1 MAALGIGKSKNFVFC
16 FALCSHLLNSGQAEV
31 RRRFGKNCKQVCFFA
46 HLALTLQHK
55 SIFERILDKDPLPT
69 PSLTVNLSI
78 LLQRVIEFHAP
89 DSWLS
94 WALIV
99 GVALLC
105 LCMSAFVSGS
115 EIAFFGLTPQ
125 DIEELEENQ
134 DDDNHSKAFNLISQS
149 ERLLATIL
157 ISNNLVN
164 VTLVILLSFAIS
176 QTVVF
181 NSPVVDF
188 LLQTVF
194 LTFLLLLF
202 GEIFPKLVAKGRKK
216 KWALFAAGPLTVVYN
231 IVGPLAKLMARS
243 TTLVNRVITKRA
255 DSISTDELSQA
266 LEISDVKSEQDKE
279 MLEGILSFGEKEV
292 SEIMVSRIDVTDIDW
307 NSSWSEVVETILQ
320 SGFSRIPVYD
330 KTQDN
335 IKGVLY
341 SKDLIPYIGKRD
353 DSFKWQNLLRPAFF
367 IPESKMIDDL
377 LEDFRR
383 KKTHIAIVVDEYGC
397 TQGIVTLEDILEEI
411 VGDIDDEYDEEDK
424 LYQQLSEDTYVFEA
438 KISLSDFC
446 RVTGVEEEE
455 FGEIGEVETLA
466 GLILSLKGDFPTK
479 NESVVGG
486 RCRFLVLEIR
496 RHRIISV
503 RVKVMSEIQS
513 DASNP
518 ED

>member
-1 MAALGIGKSKNFVFC
+1 
-16 FALCSHLLNSGQAEV
+16 
-31 RRRFGKNCKQVCFFA
+31 
-46 HLALTLQHK
+46 
-55 SIFERILDKDPLPT
+55 
-69 PSLTVNLSI
+69 
-78 LLQRVIEFHAP
+78 
-89 DSWLS
+89 
-94 WALIV
+94 
-99 GVALLC
+99 
-105 LCMSAFVSGS
+105 MSAFVSGS
-115 EIAFFGLTPQ
+115 EIAFFGLSPQ

>member
-1 MAALGIGKSKNFVFC
+1 
-16 FALCSHLLNSGQAEV
+16 
-31 RRRFGKNCKQVCFFA
+31 
-46 HLALTLQHK
+46 
-55 SIFERILDKDPLPT
+55 
-69 PSLTVNLSI
+69 
-78 LLQRVIEFHAP
+78 
-89 DSWLS
+89 
-94 WALIV
+94 
-99 GVALLC
+99 
-105 LCMSAFVSGS
+105 MSAFVSGS

-424 LYQQLSEDTYVFEA
+424 LYQQLSDDTYVFEA

>member
-1 MAALGIGKSKNFVFC
+1 
-16 FALCSHLLNSGQAEV
+16 
-31 RRRFGKNCKQVCFFA
+31 
-46 HLALTLQHK
+46 
-55 SIFERILDKDPLPT
+55 
-69 PSLTVNLSI
+69 
-78 LLQRVIEFHAP
+78 
-89 DSWLS
+89 
-94 WALIV
+94 
-99 GVALLC
+99 
-105 LCMSAFVSGS
+105 MSAFVSGS

-216 KWALFAAGPLTVVYN
+216 KWALFAAGPLTVIYN